1 MVVGAFA
8 DGTLTEAAQAID
20 MASGRRLSAVLKRGD
35 LDAKAG
41 STVLPTSRA
50 SPPPASCW

>member
-1 MVVGAFA
+1 VVVGAFA

-41 STVLPTSRA
+41 QQRGRRRMPR
-50 SPPPASCW
+50 